1 MYQVFPDRFARSAA
15 ADARELPEWALA
27 AEWDDPVIHEG
38 PGPVTQLYG
47 GDLDGVREHLDHLL
61 DLGVTMLYLTPVF
74 PARSNHRYDAHS
86 FDHVDPL
93 LGGDDALVAGGR
105 LALAF
110 VVCHLIGRAYS
121 VRVLNWFGQYLGY
134 RREQMDALISGFDR
148 VDWAIVPWFTGS
160 NLVAAISGV
169 RRMNPIR
176 LAVLLTIGLV
186 GRILLYWWIGQ
197 VFDDQLAD
205 ILDWIGRYQW
215 PLTIVSILLVLVT
228 VGLNLRRGKAFS
240 GPR

>member
-1 MYQVFPDRFARSAA
+1 MSEAVTSDEVTEPEHPPVPWWGLVSVAAFVGLVVCGYVATAVAPTWANSHPVGLLALNARI
-15 ADARELPEWALA
+15 R
-27 AEWDDPVIHEG
+27 
-38 PGPVTQLYG
+38 
-47 GDLDGVREHLDHLL
+47 HLL
-61 DLGVTMLYLTPVF
+61 L
-74 PARSNHRYDAHS
+74 AI
-86 FDHVDPL
+86 
-93 LGGDDALVAGGR
+93 GGGIGFWQYALVAGGR